1 MLKVEFKQVEN
12 VVLMKVL
19 EQGDE
24 IELGCGCFFEYGDIK
39 LCSVSYPQIHP
50 YSLYVKYLFVSYK

>member
-1 MLKVEFKQVEN
+1 MLKVEFKQIEN

-24 IELGCGCFFEYGDIK
+24 IELNSGCFFEYGDVK
-39 LCSVSYPQIHP
+39 LCSASHPQIF
-50 YSLYVKYLFVSYK
+50 L

>member
-1 MLKVEFKQVEN
+1 MLKVEFKQIEN

-24 IELGCGCFFEYGDIK
+24 IELNSGCFFEYNGIK
-39 LCSVSYPQIHP
+39 I
-50 YSLYVKYLFVSYK
+50 

>member
-1 MLKVEFKQVEN
+1 MLEVEFKQIEN

-24 IELGCGCFFEYGDIK
+24 IKLGCGCFFEYNGI
-39 LCSVSYPQIHP
+39 IT
-50 YSLYVKYLFVSYK
+50 